1 MQHNLLSPPF
11 GWASGSQDSNSRRA
25 NTPLYH
31 GFKEVE
37 ENWSKHFS
45 SGQKEDCQQEGADVL
60 VFVGGGLVTL
70 GGLNPVGGTSP
81 AGLEKF

>member
-1 MQHNLLSPPF
+1 MTVYLYSNVCISKVQHNLLSPPF
-11 GWASGSQDSNSRRA
+11 GWASGSQDSSSRRT

-45 SGQKEDCQQEGADVL
+45 SGQKEDCQQEGDDLWSLL
-60 VFVGGGLVTL
+60 VA
-70 GGLNPVGGTSP
+70 LN
-81 AGLEKF
+81 L

>member
-1 MQHNLLSPPF
+1 VQHNLLSPPF
-11 GWASGSQDSNSRRA
+11 GWASGSQDSSSRRA

-45 SGQKEDCQQEGADVL
+45 SGQKEDCQQEGDDVL

-70 GGLNPVGGTSP
+70 AGTLAP
-81 AGLEKF
+81 WVV